1 MSKRKAN
8 NLVSLIVLSAILV
21 NTFGLKYTLDLYFQ
35 MFKLFNSILLQ
46 LANASVLT
54 IMFKYCIAFPI
65 VGIILTAIGSPRG
78 KEGHIIGKILYFI
91 VGYIIGFILDY
102 IATIIF

>member
-8 NLVSLIVLSAILV
+8 DLVSLIVLSGILIH
-21 NTFGLKYTLDLYFQ
+21 TFGLKYTLDLFFQ
-35 MFKLFNSILLQ
+35 MLKLFNTVLLQ
-46 LANASVLT
+46 LTNTSVLT
-54 IMFKYCIAFPI
+54 VMFKYCIAFPI

-78 KEGHIIGKILYFI
+78 KEGHIIGKVLYFV

-102 IATIIF
+102 MAKIIF